1 MTPDPQTLAEAAT
14 WHYAVALAVLALM
27 GALGHVSRAV
37 FNILPDRLSDRPMM
51 DLMISDGYSWTD
63 MIFKT
68 EYDEAGYYRLD
79 SLHNLRLA
87 VCWAMLSG
95 LIVMLL
101 VPDASKVTAYWI
113 DWGLVALVDLFWYRV
128 ETFEW

>member
-1 MTPDPQTLAEAAT
+1 MVPDPQTLPEAAT
-14 WHYAVALAVLALM
+14 WHYVVAVGLFALVGAV
-27 GALGHVSRAV
+27 GHVVRAV

-51 DLMISDGYSWTD
+51 DLAISDGYSWQD

-68 EYDEAGYYRLD
+68 EYDDAGYYRLD

-87 VCWAMLSG
+87 VCWAMFSG
-95 LIVMLL
+95 FLILL
-101 VPDASKVTAYWI
+101 LAPDASRFAAYWI
-113 DWGLVALVDLFWYRV
+113 DFGLAALVDLFWYRV